1 MTAWISGVFSSIFGQ
16 NSWLATMIIS
26 MIPIIEVK
34 GAIPFGASVEFWGN
48 NALSAGESFVWAVV
62 GSSIIVPIIA
72 LLFRPIINAMKT
84 SKGLNKIANVIEKKV
99 SSGARKIKNN
109 SENAYK
115 KVLLKMLGVFVFVAI
130 PLPMTGVWT
139 GTCIGVYSGLKLW
152 QTTLSVVVG
161 NLVASVLL
169 VTICSAFPSL
179 VTYMFVI
186 VMAIVVIY
194 ITVLILKILF
204 SKKDKEEKINDSN

>member
-1 MTAWISGVFSSIFGQ
+1 
-16 NSWLATMIIS
+16 
-26 MIPIIEVK
+26 
-34 GAIPFGASVEFWGN
+34 
-48 NALSAGESFVWAVV
+48 
-62 GSSIIVPIIA
+62 
-72 LLFRPIINAMKT
+72 
-84 SKGLNKIANVIEKKV
+84 
-99 SSGARKIKNN
+99 
-109 SENAYK
+109 
-115 KVLLKMLGVFVFVAI
+115 
-130 PLPMTGVWT
+130 MTGVWT